1 MAFFVVK
8 TDDETI
14 RDFSGT
20 GNSSY
25 LNKSGMYDVIIKA
38 VIVDQTA
45 KGSQHLNLWLEY
57 DGKEQP
63 IYQAIRLTNND
74 GSANLGAKLFNKLCV
89 IAGGTSGFEVADP
102 TPRMIPM
109 GKGGEMKEC
118 MVLEEFT
125 DLPVT
130 INLRMEYS
138 MWNGNIQENKNILNF
153 FRNPDHATAQEIV
166 NDAEDKGAQYEKEA
180 EYADR
185 VIYKDE
191 LTAED
196 IEEWIKN
203 RRSGAKKEETDKK
216 PAAGFGAKRTFGRK
230 V

>member
-1 MAFFVVK
+1 MAFFTVK

-14 RDFSGT
+14 CDYSGSD
-20 GNSSY
+20 GGAY
-25 LNKSGMYDVIIKA
+25 LNKSGMYDVILKA
-38 VIVDQTA
+38 VIVDQSA
-45 KGSQHLNLWLEY
+45 NGSQHLNLWLEY
-57 DGKEQP
+57 NGKEQA
-63 IYQAIRLTNND
+63 IYQAIRLTNNN
-74 GSANLGAKLFNKLCV
+74 GEPNLGAKLFNKLCV
-89 IAGGTSGFEVADP
+89 IAGGTNGFEIADP
-102 TPRMIPM
+102 TPRMVPM

-138 MWNGNIQENKNILNF
+138 MWNGNIMENKNILNF
-153 FRNPDHATAQEIV
+153 FRYEDKATAQEIV
-166 NDAEDKGAQYEKEA
+166 NDAPDKGSQYAKEA

-185 VIYKDE
+185 VIYKND

-203 RRSGAKKEETDKK
+203 RRSGKKEETDKK
-216 PAAGFGAKRTFGRK
+216 PAAGFGAKRSFGRK

>member
-1 MAFFVVK
+1 
-8 TDDETI
+8 
-14 RDFSGT
+14 
-20 GNSSY
+20 
-25 LNKSGMYDVIIKA
+25 
-38 VIVDQTA
+38 
-45 KGSQHLNLWLEY
+45 LNLWLEY
-57 DGKEQP
+57 NGKEQA
-63 IYQAIRLTNND
+63 IYQAIRLTNNN
-74 GSANLGAKLFNKLCV
+74 GEPNLGAKLFNKLCV
-89 IAGGTSGFEVADP
+89 IAGGTSGFEIADP
-102 TPRMIPM
+102 TPRMVPM

-138 MWNGNIQENKNILNF
+138 MWNGNIMENKNILNF
-153 FRNPDHATAQEIV
+153 FRYEDKATAQEIV
-166 NDAEDKGAQYEKEA
+166 NDAPDKGSQYAKEA

-185 VIYKDE
+185 VIYKND

-203 RRSGAKKEETDKK
+203 RRSGKKEETDKK
-216 PAAGFGAKRTFGRK
+216 PAAGFGAKRSFGRK